1 MQSIQFSSKTDGL
14 GKIFTAVLC
23 NKVHYARYGTYYI
36 QHLRQLEKS
45 HPVPLHEIRSFMST
59 RRNETGIE
67 QAIDFA
73 GEQTY
78 MRNTKTTVILIFD

>member
-1 MQSIQFSSKTDGL
+1 MCNLYNFPLKL
-14 GKIFTAVLC
+14 MVWEKFLPLC
-23 NKVHYARYGTYYI
+23 YATNKVHYARYGTYYI

-45 HPVPLHEIRSFMST
+45 HPVPLHEIRSFMSI

-78 MRNTKTTVILIFD
+78 MRNTKNCNFNL

>member
-1 MQSIQFSSKTDGL
+1 MKKFLT
-14 GKIFTAVLC
+14 LC
-23 NKVHYARYGTYYI
+23 YARNKVNYPRYGTYYI

-45 HPVPLHEIRSFMST
+45 HPVSLDDIRSFMSI
-59 RRNETGIE
+59 RRNEIGIG

-78 MRNTKTTVILIFD
+78 EKYKTTGILFNE

>member
-1 MQSIQFSSKTDGL
+1 MKNFLT
-14 GKIFTAVLC
+14 LC
-23 NKVHYARYGTYYI
+23 YARNKVNYARYGTYYI

-45 HPVPLHEIRSFMST
+45 HPVSLDDIRSFMSI
-59 RRNETGIE
+59 RRNEIGIG

-78 MRNTKTTVILIFD
+78 MRNTKTTGILFNE